1 MRFQQAEKKDVIP
14 MRTFLAVQL
23 PNDLKEKLMQII
35 RQLGP
40 YRLQGHFSTEE
51 NLHLTLE
58 FIGETTKIAAIKQAM
73 QQIEQ
78 SSFSIQP
85 SSLGTF
91 HREGKEILWVGFQK
105 SKELTLLQQTL
116 CKKLKEQG
124 FSLQERRFVPHLT
137 LGRELVFSDFFS
149 IGSFSEKTARPLL
162 ENCSVPI
169 EKISLMKSERKNGKL
184 VYTEIAFVGLNNI

>member
-1 MRFQQAEKKDVIP
+1 

-78 SSFSIQP
+78 Y
-85 SSLGTF
+85 SLPRWEHF
-91 HREGKEILWVGFQK
+91 IEREKRFFGLAF
-105 SKELTLLQQTL
+105 
-116 CKKLKEQG
+116 KK
-124 FSLQERRFVPHLT
+124 
-137 LGRELVFSDFFS
+137 
-149 IGSFSEKTARPLL
+149 AR
-162 ENCSVPI
+162 S
-169 EKISLMKSERKNGKL
+169 
-184 VYTEIAFVGLNNI
+184 